1 MIRFNQ
7 VIPFP
12 GLANVSADFA
22 DMIDFSGNI
31 VLKGHMETRV
41 SLFFYVHARMMNLF
55 KIKHKP
61 FFLIRRPLLL
71 FIESAAQYRV

>member
-22 DMIDFSGNI
+22 DMIDFSGKI
-31 VLKGHMETRV
+31 VLKRRMETRV

-55 KIKHKP
+55 K
-61 FFLIRRPLLL
+61 LSTNL
-71 FIESAAQYRV
+71 FSLSGDHYYYL